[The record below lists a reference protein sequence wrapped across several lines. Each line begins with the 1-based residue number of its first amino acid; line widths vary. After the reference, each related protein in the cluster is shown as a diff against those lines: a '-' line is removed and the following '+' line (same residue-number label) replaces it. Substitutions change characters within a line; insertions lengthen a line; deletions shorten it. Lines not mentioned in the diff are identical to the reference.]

1 MPLSRFLNRERR
13 GIETSVEQAG
23 EAEIIQRL
31 LGILGGEELMRT
43 RITDAE
49 HDATKDGVEAF
60 ALVLPA
66 GPSWIATS
74 MSGSSI
80 RKGERI
86 ALNGASALEEP
97 VMRLEPLGLASGDD
111 AGNEPQCTSHG
122 DYRGVIRAGLCCQL
136 LCEAEGQ
143 VFRVVGPARG
153 EHRTG
158 DLVAGQ
164 PASSAGLGA
173 HCAGGGTVGGDHGQV
188 AGAQFGQELG
198 CDNEN
203 GNVAQGR
210 LNGGPATARPP
221 HGVGVFQ

>member
-158 DLVAGQ
+158 DLE
-164 PASSAGLGA
+164 PASPRAALDSAHIA
-173 HCAGGGTVGGDHGQV
+173 PV
-188 AGAQFGQELG
+188 AARS
-198 CDNEN
+198 
-203 GNVAQGR
+203 A
-210 LNGGPATARPP
+210 ATMARSLAPSL
-221 HGVGVFQ
+221 VRSLAATTKTAT